1 MNHKR
6 QKIKSFC
13 DNILNI
19 IRTTYR
25 SKTGTFTAT
34 NALLHPAALNAQSG
48 SAIQYASAAK
58 AIVMPRI
65 VVAEPGATVVTGEYS
80 DLSLRVIGLFGNGAN
95 DIAMSPEDAVNL
107 HVEGTTG
114 ANTAIKLPDKTDN
127 GPIKYLVKYER
138 NVTSGAMLQN
148 TTAVSSDLVKLT
160 LFCAMGDP
168 CEDSLRPCYVVI
180 PRFAAD
186 PSMTIS
192 LDAETQEVDFAGNLN
207 VDYCAGTSSLY
218 YIYYPD
224 EDLVVTGTSVA

>member
-1 MNHKR
+1 MP
-6 QKIKSFC
+6 KIIVTPAVDSATEA
-13 DNILNI
+13 DRAVNIGEFEA
-19 IRTTYR
+19 
-25 SKTGTFTAT
+25 GT
-34 NALLHPAALNAQSG
+34 
-48 SAIQYASAAK
+48 
-58 AIVMPRI
+58 
-65 VVAEPGATVVTGEYS
+65 
-80 DLSLRVIGLFGNGAN
+80 LRVIGIYGNGAN
-95 DIAMSPEDAVNL
+95 DTPMSPEAAEALVTST
-107 HVEGTTG
+107 GSTTVITLPQK
-114 ANTAIKLPDKTDN
+114 TAN
-127 GPIKYLVKYER
+127 GPIQYLIKFDRKVY
-138 NVTSGAMLQN
+138 SGAMLQN

>member
-1 MNHKR
+1 M
-6 QKIKSFC
+6 
-13 DNILNI
+13 NI

-34 NALLHPAALNAQSG
+34 NALLHPAAINAQSG
-48 SAIQYASAAK
+48 HAIQYAGAGSGQS
-58 AIVMPRI
+58 IIMPKI
-65 VVAEPGATVVTGEYS
+65 VVAPAGSEVNIAEYTHGS
-80 DLSLRVIGLFGNGAN
+80 VRVIGLFGNGAN
-95 DIAMSPEDAVNL
+95 DVALDVSVVEDKISGTGSNTKITLPPRA
-107 HVEGTTG
+107 EGDTNAPTQ
-114 ANTAIKLPDKTDN
+114 
-127 GPIKYLVKYER
+127 YLVKWER

-192 LDAETQEVDFAGNLN
+192 LDAETQEIDFSGNLN
-207 VDYCAGTSSLY
+207 VD
-218 YIYYPD
+218 
-224 EDLVVTGTSVA
+224 